1 MMADREPVVRAL
13 KTAKGQIEGILRMV
27 DENRYC
33 VDISNQLLAT
43 EALLRK
49 TNKAVLHAHLEH
61 CVKDSFTSAT
71 DVDTSI
77 HEIMGLLDKLVR

>member
-1 MMADREPVVRAL
+1 MMAEREPVVRAL

-27 DENRYC
+27 DDDRYC

-49 TNKAVLHAHLEH
+49 TNKAVLHAHLES
-61 CVKDSFTSAT
+61 CVKDSFTSGT
-71 DVDTSI
+71 DVETKI
-77 HEIMGLLDKLVR
+77 HEIMNLLDKLVR